1 MSEYSSAHASAYE
14 FGVEGS
20 FPGRVDRGGVG
31 AVELGGILQGRY
43 PTGPPSETA
52 AHAPHPPDGARS
64 HLSSAPAV
72 CRFLPV
78 PGCCMTPVP
87 GWRSA
92 KAAAAMASAAAV
104 PAPTASPST
113 AAVAAVVEA
122 AAAAATTLIALMLA
136 LALALVA
143 VSMTAAVEAAA
154 FTLMLAMALASAAMT
169 VAQARTAV
177 TMTLVAA
184 AVLTRPPSIP
194 GVPVPPASA
203 MAPGVLLATP
213 QAAAQRTPPFV
224 VPK

>member
-1 MSEYSSAHASAYE
+1 MSQYSSARALAYE
-14 FGVEGS
+14 FGVES
-20 FPGRVDRGGVG
+20 SSPDRVGVGGGG
-31 AVELGGILQGRY
+31 AVELGGIVHGRY
-43 PTGPPSETA
+43 PTGSPSETA
-52 AHAPHPPDGARS
+52 AHAPHPPDGARY

-72 CRFLPV
+72 FRFLPV
-78 PGCCMTPVP
+78 PGCGKSPVS
-87 GWRSA
+87 GRRSA

-113 AAVAAVVEA
+113 AAVATIVEA

-154 FTLMLAMALASAAMT
+154 FTLTLVLALASAAMT
-169 VAQARTAV
+169 VAQALAAV
-177 TMTLVAA
+177 KMTLVAA
-184 AVLTRPPSIP
+184 AGLTRPPSLP
-194 GVPVPPASA
+194 EVLVPPVSA

-213 QAAAQRTPPFV
+213 QAAAQRTPPFG